1 METTYSLAFMPDT
14 AIIEKVK
21 SMKLDLANKIGWFHS
36 KNALAHITITE
47 FTIDDSA
54 WVDLEKR
61 VSSTVATFSPFN
73 VKLNAFDYYP
83 NGAFYIAPDSESIKV
98 LMTTMKSLTV
108 SLPIKK
114 QHKSNAPHLSIAR
127 KLTPEQ
133 LQIAIDMFTSINE
146 AFYCDAIFLR
156 RFNPEIKQ
164 FDVIKSFPFR
174 NEFPSTGVQTSL
186 F

>member
-1 METTYSLAFMPDT
+1 METTYSLAFMPNA

-21 SMKLDLANKIGWFHS
+21 LMKLDLANKIGWFHS

-47 FTIDDSA
+47 FTIDDSV
-54 WVDLEKR
+54 WLNLEKK
-61 VSSTVATFSPFN
+61 VSSTIATFSPIH

-83 NGAFYIAPDSESIKV
+83 NGAFYIATDSESTKV
-98 LMTTMKSLTV
+98 LTAIMKRLAASL
-108 SLPIKK
+108 LIKK

-133 LQIAIDMFTSINE
+133 LQITTNMFTSINE
-146 AFYCDAIFLR
+146 VFYCDVIFLR

-164 FDVIKSFPFR
+164 FDVVKSFPFR
-174 NEFPSTGVQTSL
+174 NEFPATGVQTSL